1 MSNIGKYAFLGGV
14 ALAIV
19 MAFVSIPSGALIL
32 AALGL
37 VVGFLNITSSESQG
51 FLVAAIA
58 LMLTATSAGIIPE
71 VGGVITAVTVNLVAF
86 VAPAALLVALKSLTD
101 SSRD

>member
-1 MSNIGKYAFLGGV
+1 M
-14 ALAIV
+14 
-19 MAFVSIPSGALIL
+19 
-32 AALGL
+32 
-37 VVGFLNITSSESQG
+37 
-51 FLVAAIA
+51 A

-71 VGGVITAVTVNLVAF
+71 VGGAITAVTVNLVAF